1 MTITFNSKMNGH
13 ILTSGKLTFAGQIAA
28 KAGTN
33 PTKVNDWPNMGNVPT
48 PSIHVSQTIKPNTNP
63 NVG

>member
-33 PTKVNDWPNMGNVPT
+33 PTKVNNWPNMGNVPT